1 MKTFKVMSVAGNDS
15 IHVCVLMQRV
25 YTQIAGNLTVFYVG
39 ISVHGGRLRY
49 DGIGQIQKWC
59 NFLKMENLRFKL
71 DVNLLVSLK
80 NF

>member
-1 MKTFKVMSVAGNDS
+1 MSVAGNDS

-25 YTQIAGNLTVFYVG
+25 YTQIAGNFVFYVG
-39 ISVHGGRLRY
+39 ISVHGGRLY

-59 NFLKMENLRFKL
+59 NFLKGENLRFKL
-71 DVNLLVSLK
+71 DVNLWASLE

>member
-1 MKTFKVMSVAGNDS
+1 MKTFKVMSVARNDS

-49 DGIGQIQKWC
+49 EGIGQIQKWC
-59 NFLKMENLRFKL
+59 NFLKGDNLRFKL
-71 DVNLLVSLK
+71 DVNSLASLE
-80 NF
+80 NC

>member
-1 MKTFKVMSVAGNDS
+1 MKTFKVMSVARNDF

-49 DGIGQIQKWC
+49 FQKWC
-59 NFLKMENLRFKL
+59 NFLKGENLRFKL
-71 DVNLLVSLK
+71 DVNLWASLE